1 MSDIDGDL
9 RTLCRNARKYGA
21 SEAKVMSAEQVVV
34 DPRVR
39 LKCMIP
45 ICTGYGVCLTCPPNV
60 PTPEEFSKILSK
72 YQHAVLVQLKFEMD
86 GNFVEIVKKNAPLA
100 ETRENRE
107 YQAILTKNFRRL
119 VGAIGRLE
127 ADAQGMGY
135 RFAVA
140 LSAGS
145 CRLCEKC
152 VGQGSG
158 DPCRHPFE
166 ARPAM
171 EAVGIDVVQTARNAG
186 LPFEFPA
193 KDNPMLTGLLL
204 VD

>member
-1 MSDIDGDL
+1 MSDIDADL
-9 RTLCRNARKYGA
+9 RALCKNAKKYGA
-21 SEAKVMSAEQVVV
+21 SEARVMSAEQVVV

-60 PTPEEFSKILSK
+60 PTPEEFSRILSK
-72 YQHAVLVQLKFEMD
+72 YQHVILIQVPFEMD
-86 GNFVEIVKKNAPLA
+86 KRFVDIVSGEASLA
-100 ETRENRE
+100 ETRRDKE
-107 YQAILTKNFRRL
+107 YQAVLTKNFKRL
-119 VGAIGRLE
+119 VGTIGKLE

-140 LSAGS
+140 LSGGS
-145 CRLCEKC
+145 CKLCESC
-152 VGQGSG
+152 VGQASG
-158 DPCRHPFE
+158 EACRHPFE

-171 EAVGIDVVQTARNAG
+171 EAVGIDVVETAKNAG
-186 LPFEFPA
+186 MSFEFPA
-193 KDNPMLTGLLL
+193 KDNPVLTGLLL